1 MITDPACSVAVSC
14 LGWVDHGALWTLS
27 SDTVTPE
34 VIRLGD
40 AQWLSLHPGS
50 PDQTVFAVMH
60 HFDGSL
66 LRITGHSYAE
76 PATVLASVDVRGWT
90 ASMTGAAEVWA
101 GHEWLFVGYL
111 GDSATGAAGYYLI
124 RVTESRARVDRLDW
138 FDDRFDHG
146 YQGVGS
152 VVAFGDHGY
161 LFGVQRSSE
170 LALASF
176 DDVSR
181 VRFVGL
187 ADRGGNP
194 APISDSDGRG
204 LWVIDYDTIV
214 RLDAKLQARETLLAQ
229 PAVDGLRMFLGD
241 GWLNPTNRHLLVA
254 RPGTGDVVEVA
265 PSPLRIVASHRL
277 GRQPLQAVRT
287 SDGRI
292 VARDWHSGDL
302 LTAAPA

>member
-14 LGWVDHGALWTLS
+14 LAWVDHGALWTLR
-27 SDTVTPE
+27 SDSLTPDE
-34 VIRLGD
+34 IRLGD
-40 AQWLSLHPGS
+40 AQWLSLHPGLS
-50 PDQTVFAVMH
+50 NQTVFAVVH
-60 HFDGSL
+60 HLDGSL
-66 LRITGHSYAE
+66 LRITAHTYAE
-76 PATVLASVDVRGWT
+76 PAKVVASVEVPGWT

-124 RVTESRARVDRLDW
+124 RVTESHARVDRLDW
-138 FDDRFDHG
+138 FDDGFDHG

-152 VVAFGDHGY
+152 VLAIGDHGY

-214 RLDAKLQARETLLAQ
+214 RLDARLQGKQTLLAQ

-241 GWLNPTNRHLLVA
+241 GWLDPANGHFLVA
-254 RPGTGDVVEVA
+254 RPGAGDVLEVA
-265 PSPLRIVASHRL
+265 PSPLRIVASHHL
-277 GRQPLQAVRT
+277 GRQPLQAVRM

-292 VARDWHSGDL
+292 IARDWQSGDL
-302 LTAAPA
+302 LTAPPT